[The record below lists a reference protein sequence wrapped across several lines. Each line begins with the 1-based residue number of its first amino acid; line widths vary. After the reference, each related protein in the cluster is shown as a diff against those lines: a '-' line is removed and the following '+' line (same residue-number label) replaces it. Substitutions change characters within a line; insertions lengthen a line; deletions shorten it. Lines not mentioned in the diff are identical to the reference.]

1 MSENLLPRTRDETL
15 KMLANLFSESVH
27 ETWTKEEIIN
37 IIEDVIKLGAVP
49 VGSRDPRGVPND

>member
-49 VGSRDPRGVPND
+49 VGETR